1 MCIGTTWNGD
11 KRSSDH
17 HNYGVAD
24 KVSHSW
30 GHLLPLCTCSRWNNE
45 SGCLGVLSPS
55 HWIHLQSPGWWA
67 VCNWK
72 GWKREEEKAVAEERR
87 AERVWKLWILRL
99 TQTRVDLVR
108 QETFTIHLPS
118 QPPQTPIFL
127 FFSHSPLFFILRPQ
141 SAPSHKR
148 TSRYHHKGV
157 LVLQRQG
164 QNKTCLLHC
173 SWYFEPGK
181 KAISQRFLVEAV
193 NSWDKSKSCLGLA
206 FISFKV

>member
-1 MCIGTTWNGD
+1 MKQWIWLSWCPEPITLNPPAEPRMVSSLQLEGVEKGRRKSCSWIEKGGKSLEVMDIKINSDEGGLGKTGD
-11 KRSSDH
+11 IHHTPPLPAPTDSS
-17 HNYGVAD
+17 
-24 KVSHSW
+24 
-30 GHLLPLCTCSRWNNE
+30 
-45 SGCLGVLSPS
+45 
-55 HWIHLQSPGWWA
+55 
-67 VCNWK
+67 
-72 GWKREEEKAVAEERR
+72 
-87 AERVWKLWILRL
+87 
-99 TQTRVDLVR
+99 
-108 QETFTIHLPS
+108 
-118 QPPQTPIFL
+118 IFL

-181 KAISQRFLVEAV
+181 KAISQRILVEAV